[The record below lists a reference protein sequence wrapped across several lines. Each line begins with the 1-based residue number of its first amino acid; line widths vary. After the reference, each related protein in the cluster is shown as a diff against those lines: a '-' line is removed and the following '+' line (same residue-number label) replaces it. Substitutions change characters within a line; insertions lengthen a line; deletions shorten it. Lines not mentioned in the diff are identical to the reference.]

1 MTRSKI
7 WLPVRVR
14 PLLSALANRIRVRPG
29 GERTLNPEGSAP
41 RYADEPRFP
50 HLAMIGMVETRVER
64 NGTVARERRCY
75 LFSTARDERQGSM
88 VRMLIFPTIHGSNH

>member
-1 MTRSKI
+1 
-7 WLPVRVR
+7 
-14 PLLSALANRIRVRPG
+14 
-29 GERTLNPEGSAP
+29 
-41 RYADEPRFP
+41 
-50 HLAMIGMVETRVER
+50 MIGTVETRVER